1 MVEEGGE
8 GRGASPPPAPKNLL
22 QQPPGGSVRGGATF
36 ASPNLFLGGSLG
48 EAPGRGLGGGGWAG
62 EGRGGVGGRRRG
74 GVSAGGEEAP
84 LPFCLSHFGPKALSS
99 HLPFVA
105 EAFAQVGP
113 AETGEVLGGGG
124 RGLRPPPKP
133 SCTPPVWFGGG

>member
-1 MVEEGGE
+1 MVGEGGE